1 MIGGTSSEFSVKDG
15 NLVNEH
21 LDDSIKND
29 VFFISSGFFGHI
41 VSSDDFSFGDRVIKS
56 LGRFE
61 IDFPKSVFV
70 IFSTNKVDNEFIN

>member
-1 MIGGTSSEFSVKDG
+1 MIGGTSSKFSIKDSD
-15 NLVNEH
+15 LVNEH

-41 VSSDDFSFGDRVIKS
+41 VGSDDFSFGKGVVEG

-61 IDFPKSVFV
+61 IDFPKSVFFV
-70 IFSTNKVDNEFIN
+70 FGSNNIDG